1 MEKHPKEKRTMTKRI
16 WTALALAAAVAA
28 LAGLLVLAGAIAA
41 RAQARV
47 REASILKVL
56 GAARW
61 QVLGAYVLEYGAVGL
76 IAGAAGV
83 ALGALAAWPVV
94 TQVFK
99 AQWAVDWSGVFLL
112 VSGAAL
118 LAGLGGLAASLHA
131 LARRPA
137 ASLRSE

>member
-1 MEKHPKEKRTMTKRI
+1 M
-16 WTALALAAAVAA
+16 
-28 LAGLLVLAGAIAA
+28 
-41 RAQARV
+41 
-47 REASILKVL
+47 L

-118 LAGLGGLAASLHA
+118 LAGLGGVAASLHA

-137 ASLRSE
+137 AALRTE